1 MKSVP
6 HISQRS
12 AGSKCTIHYFSI
24 HVKCVKRVH
33 LPSSNMRVSGSDKCS
48 AIYSPFIPDCPSTS
62 RHVKVHEKE
71 RTLTTLASTLSMY
84 GGPIN
89 ALRTGVCVCVL
100 LTRVRDL
107 RSD

>member
-24 HVKCVKRVH
+24 HVKCVKRVY

-48 AIYSPFIPDCPSTS
+48 TIYSPLIPHCLSTS

-84 GGPIN
+84 GAP
-89 ALRTGVCVCVL
+89 
-100 LTRVRDL
+100 
-107 RSD
+107 